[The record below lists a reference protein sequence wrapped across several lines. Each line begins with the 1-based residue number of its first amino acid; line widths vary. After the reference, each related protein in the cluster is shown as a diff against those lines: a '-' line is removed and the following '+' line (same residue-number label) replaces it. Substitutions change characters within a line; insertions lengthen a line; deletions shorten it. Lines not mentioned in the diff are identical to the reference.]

1 MNFTAIEIIKME
13 NMSMEILGVSRTLG
27 AQIILFVGILFILS
41 LGLLVQKQLYSFL
54 RTRNK
59 RHINRIIIFNSV
71 VQNITIPIVLCYFLI
86 AIWIKN
92 PSQFISD
99 YGCHGINFVAGFS
112 LIFDRSTSISINLY
126 RYICILHDT
135 QLKMYNIHP
144 KVICKV

>member
-92 PSQFISD
+92 PSHFISD
-99 YGCHGINFVAGFS
+99 YGCYGITFVAQFS
-112 LIFDRSTSISINLY
+112 LIFDRSTSFSINLY

-144 KVICKV
+144 KVI

>member
-86 AIWIKN
+86 ATWIKN

-144 KVICKV
+144 KVIYIV

>member
-1 MNFTAIEIIKME
+1 MNSTIEIIHMQTLR
-13 NMSMEILGVSRTLG
+13 EILGYGLQTNLCISTAILITLALG
-27 AQIILFVGILFILS
+27 AT
-41 LGLLVQKQLYSFL
+41 VQRQLYSFL
-54 RTRNK
+54 KTRNK

-71 VQNITIPIVLCYFLI
+71 VQNITSPIVLCYFLI
-86 AIWIKN
+86 ATWIKN

-144 KVICKV
+144 KVICIV